1 VIKKGCFILRTP
13 IIAGN
18 WKMNKNPQ
26 ETQEF
31 LEGIK
36 GKLPDASVVESVIA
50 APAIDLNTLIQF
62 SKDEQLKTA
71 AENCYFEDEGA
82 FTGETSPKA
91 LSEMGVNYVV
101 IGHSERRQYFKET
114 DEDINKKAKAIFKN
128 NMKPIICCGETLEQ
142 REAGETNEWVAGQV
156 TNALKD
162 LSAEQVANTVIAYEP
177 IWAIGTG
184 KTASS
189 DQAQEVCHVI
199 RETVAKLYDQTVA
212 DKVRIQYGGSVK
224 PANIAELM
232 SKEDIDGG
240 LVGGAS
246 LDPESFLQLVNY
258 QG

>member
-1 VIKKGCFILRTP
+1 
-13 IIAGN
+13 
-18 WKMNKNPQ
+18 MNKNPQ

-50 APAIDLNTLIQF
+50 APAIDLNTLVQF

-142 REAGETNEWVAGQV
+142 RKAGETNEWVAGQV

>member
-1 VIKKGCFILRTP
+1 MRTP

-50 APAIDLNTLIQF
+50 APAIDLNTLVQF

-156 TNALKD
+156 TNALKN

>member
-1 VIKKGCFILRTP
+1 MRTP

-246 LDPESFLQLVNY
+246 LDPESFLQLVN
-258 QG
+258 

>member
-1 VIKKGCFILRTP
+1 MRTP

-50 APAIDLNTLIQF
+50 APAIDLNTLVQF

-162 LSAEQVANTVIAYEP
+162 LTAEQVANTVIAYEP

>member
-1 VIKKGCFILRTP
+1 MRTP

-36 GKLPDASVVESVIA
+36 GKLLDASVVESVIA
-50 APAIDLNTLIQF
+50 APAIDLNTLVQF

>member
-1 VIKKGCFILRTP
+1 MRTP

>member
-1 VIKKGCFILRTP
+1 
-13 IIAGN
+13 
-18 WKMNKNPQ
+18 MNKNPQ

>member
-1 VIKKGCFILRTP
+1 
-13 IIAGN
+13 
-18 WKMNKNPQ
+18 MNKNPQ

-50 APAIDLNTLIQF
+50 APAIDLNTLVQF

>member
-1 VIKKGCFILRTP
+1 MRTP

-246 LDPESFLQLVNY
+246 LDQSTIFRLK
-258 QG
+258 

>member
-1 VIKKGCFILRTP
+1 
-13 IIAGN
+13 
-18 WKMNKNPQ
+18 MNKNPQ

-50 APAIDLNTLIQF
+50 APAIDLNTLVQF

-156 TNALKD
+156 TNALKN

>member
-1 VIKKGCFILRTP
+1 MRTP

-50 APAIDLNTLIQF
+50 APAIDLNTLVQF

-246 LDPESFLQLVNY
+246 VDPEAFLQLVNY

>member
-1 VIKKGCFILRTP
+1 MRTP

-31 LEGIK
+31 LDAIK

-50 APAIDLNTLIQF
+50 APAIDLSTLVAF

-71 AENCYFEDEGA
+71 AENSYFEDEGA

-91 LSEMGVNYVV
+91 LNEMGINYVV
-101 IGHSERRQYFKET
+101 TGHSERRQYFGET
-114 DEDINKKAKAIFKN
+114 DEDINKKAKAIFNN
-128 NMKPIICCGETLEQ
+128 NMTPIICCGETLEQ
-142 REAGETNEWVAGQV
+142 REAGETNEWVAGQI

-162 LSAEQVANTVIAYEP
+162 LTAEQVAASVIAYEP

-232 SKEDIDGG
+232 GKEDIDGG

-246 LDPESFLQLVNY
+246 LDPESFLELVNY
-258 QG
+258 KG